1 MEDVYL
7 AQKRNVN
14 GGVFG
19 FVRYGHVKDVNKLL
33 KAVNNVWFGDWR
45 VVAKVASFDW
55 FGNKR
60 DEGKVKGER
69 GKNIEG
75 EKRKVVG
82 RNGYKGEKSK
92 NGYEG
97 EKRNDVGYAQ
107 VVRGEE
113 TSGETVGRR
122 VVSGKVALEVVNEGK
137 MFFPKYT
144 SSEQDVLWARKGVVA
159 TVLNG
164 EAILVLQHRIFDAG
178 VEQLDLI
185 PMGADKVLL
194 RMEDDRDVS
203 SVLSDG
209 ADFFLIL
216 SSLIW

>member
-19 FVRYGHVKDVNKLL
+19 FVHYGHVKDVNKLL

-137 MFFPKYT
+137 MFF
-144 SSEQDVLWARKGVVA
+144 S
-159 TVLNG
+159 
-164 EAILVLQHRIFDAG
+164 
-178 VEQLDLI
+178 
-185 PMGADKVLL
+185 
-194 RMEDDRDVS
+194 
-203 SVLSDG
+203 
-209 ADFFLIL
+209 
-216 SSLIW
+216 